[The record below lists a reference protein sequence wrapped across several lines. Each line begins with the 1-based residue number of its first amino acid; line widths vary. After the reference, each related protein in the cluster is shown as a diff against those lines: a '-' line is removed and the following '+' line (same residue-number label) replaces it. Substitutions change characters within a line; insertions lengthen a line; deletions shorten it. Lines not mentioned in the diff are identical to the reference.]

1 MTPSWTTFIGKLG
14 PDERYERVA
23 VDDLPGKEVR
33 VEACRVCWSKDG
45 GGLHLFLDVQ
55 GETKWRVFLSKGHP
69 SFPSVLDG
77 ATIVGV
83 RQAEGLLVVTLQA

>member
-23 VDDLPGKEVR
+23 VDDLPENEVR

-45 GGLHLFLDVQ
+45 GGLHLFLDVPSP
-55 GETKWRVFLSKGHP
+55 TSWRVFMSKGHT
-69 SFPSVLDG
+69 SFPRVLDG

>member
-14 PDERYERVA
+14 PGERYERMA

-33 VEACRVCWSKDG
+33 VEACRVCWSRDG

-55 GETKWRVFLSKGHP
+55 GETKWRVFLSKGHT
-69 SFPSVLDG
+69 SFPRVLDG
-77 ATIVGV
+77 VGIVGV